1 MTFAST
7 PMPIERIRPA
17 IPGRVMVKEFILGK
31 NPDTA
36 AKHMP
41 ICPAR
46 LITATTPGSL
56 KQTIISTAITIKAMI
71 PAISMAF
78 SAWLPKVGARE
89 LKFEVSSAKGSA
101 PACIWAARVVASSLV
116 NVPEITAL
124 PSVIWASTLG

>member
-1 MTFAST
+1 
-7 PMPIERIRPA
+7 
-17 IPGRVMVKEFILGK
+17 MVKEFILGK

-89 LKFEVSSAKGSA
+89 LKFEVSNAKGSA